1 VSCFTAAPAR
11 AWHKRAGGGPDGP
24 RRNVCDRCAAKEET
38 TMTKIILALALTI
51 AALAAVPAS
60 ANPNCVED
68 LGYGRTGSFGCG
80 G

>member
-1 VSCFTAAPAR
+1 MLVKDLPGEIIEAVRSGKPSPVAATVAVPVSVSPASGYSAPVVE
-11 AWHKRAGGGPDGP
+11 PVP
-24 RRNVCDRCAAKEET
+24 Q
-38 TMTKIILALALTI
+38 
-51 AALAAVPAS
+51 AVPAS

>member
-1 VSCFTAAPAR
+1 
-11 AWHKRAGGGPDGP
+11 
-24 RRNVCDRCAAKEET
+24 
-38 TMTKIILALALTI
+38 MTKIILALALTV